1 MTDVLKAEDVEA
13 AADKAKEVGAFDA
26 NTNNTTGAKTK
37 GDVFTSFNVDDF
49 SVPRGRDEDWRFTP
63 LRRLNGLHD
72 GSFPGEHAPNPVT
85 ADIPE
90 GTSGVHVEEVPA
102 DDDRLRAAG
111 APVDRVGAQV
121 FASLQRGTV
130 LTIDDDTVVDGDITL
145 TFTGTGPD
153 TTSFGALAVVAGEHA
168 EANVVLRFEGHG
180 NYADFHSY
188 SIGTGAHINV
198 AIIDDMEDD
207 AVHLANE
214 QLRLDRDAVMRHGYS
229 AFGGSVV
236 RNISHVAFKA
246 PGADCE
252 LSGVYF
258 ADDGQYFEQRLLVD
272 HSEANCRS
280 NVMYKGALQ
289 GDPDSDLP
297 ETRTAWVGDALI
309 RAQADNTDTYEK
321 NMNLVLSE
329 GARADA
335 VPNLEIAT
343 SEIIGA
349 GHAATVGRF
358 NDEQL
363 YYLMSRGIPEP
374 VARRLIVHGFFTEVI
389 SRIPIPAVQDE
400 LEKRVSEEL
409 DTVSLDELNSLS

>member
-26 NTNNTTGAKTK
+26 NTTNTTGAKTK

-72 GSFPGEHAPNPVT
+72 
-85 ADIPE
+85 
-90 GTSGVHVEEVPA
+90 
-102 DDDRLRAAG
+102 
-111 APVDRVGAQV
+111 
-121 FASLQRGTV
+121 
-130 LTIDDDTVVDGDITL
+130 TVVDGDITL
-145 TFTGTGPD
+145 TFTGTGAD

-289 GDPDSDLP
+289 G
-297 ETRTAWVGDALI
+297 
-309 RAQADNTDTYEK
+309 
-321 NMNLVLSE
+321 
-329 GARADA
+329 
-335 VPNLEIAT
+335 LEIAT
-343 SEIIGA
+343 GEIIGA

-358 NDEQL
+358 DDEQL